1 MVAGSRSLRE
11 VEQLTAE
18 LTPALRTKLGIP
30 RRVPDTTLRDA
41 LSSLEPDG
49 LPFGVVSLD
58 GKATSVP
65 AADDFFAQRQTATA
79 EARLLG
85 LVRTVT
91 ATLTS
96 STARSRLTDAEWLL
110 VVRRHWGV
118 ETAHQ
123 LQGGAFAEDNH
134 PWIEQNPRATVV
146 VMVLG
151 RIAYTLLALWRG
163 VTLRSK
169 QQRTRPWREL
179 MHDIWLGA
187 VQATAQIPC
196 GSSSRD
202 RRLPP
207 APA

>member
-1 MVAGSRSLRE
+1 
-11 VEQLTAE
+11 
-18 LTPALRTKLGIP
+18 
-30 RRVPDTTLRDA
+30 
-41 LSSLEPDG
+41 
-49 LPFGVVSLD
+49 
-58 GKATSVP
+58 
-65 AADDFFAQRQTATA
+65 
-79 EARLLG
+79 
-85 LVRTVT
+85 
-91 ATLTS
+91 
-96 STARSRLTDAEWLL
+96 
-110 VVRRHWGV
+110 
-118 ETAHQ
+118 
-123 LQGGAFAEDNH
+123 QGGAFAEDNH

>member
-1 MVAGSRSLRE
+1 MLVKRFGDARLDEVRDRATRTFRVRRLAPGGAVATNASLGAKSSGSAGLSILAALLGMVAGSRSLRE
-11 VEQLTAE
+11 VEQLTDE
-18 LTPALRTKLGIP
+18 LTPPIRNGV
-30 RRVPDTTLRDA
+30 RVANDNRYFV
-41 LSSLEPDG
+41 SSLP
-49 LPFGVVSLD
+49 
-58 GKATSVP
+58 
-65 AADDFFAQRQTATA
+65 
-79 EARLLG
+79 
-85 LVRTVT
+85 
-91 ATLTS
+91 
-96 STARSRLTDAEWLL
+96 RSRLTDAEWLL